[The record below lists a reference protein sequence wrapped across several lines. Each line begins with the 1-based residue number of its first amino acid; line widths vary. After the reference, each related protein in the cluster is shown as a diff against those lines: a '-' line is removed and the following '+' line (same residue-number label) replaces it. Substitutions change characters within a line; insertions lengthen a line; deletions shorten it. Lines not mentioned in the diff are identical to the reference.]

1 MPGTWTH
8 RAACRNEDPEL
19 FFPLGYGNEFTE
31 QIDQAKAV
39 CRECPVRDACLN
51 AALEEAERYG
61 FWGGLTPDER
71 RQLRFQ
77 RHAHT
82 AAPAG
87 PAGSKPCSTCGHTKP
102 LTDFYTDQRASDGRQ
117 GRCKACH
124 LAAAKV
130 HPPVSEQDAA
140 DNRAVLE
147 AALKT
152 PASTE
157 GTE

>member
-1 MPGTWTH
+1 MPGTWTQ

-19 FFPLGYGNEFTE
+19 FFPLGYGSEFAE

-39 CRECPVRDACLN
+39 CARCPVRDVCLN
-51 AALEEAERYG
+51 AALDQAENHGY
-61 FWGGLTPDER
+61 WGGLTPDER
-71 RQLRFQ
+71 RHLRFQ
-77 RHAHT
+77 RHAET
-82 AAPAG
+82 GAAAPE
-87 PAGSKPCSTCGHTKP
+87 GSKPCNTCGETKP
-102 LTDFYTDQRASDGRQ
+102 LTDFYTDNRASDGRQ

-124 LAAAKV
+124 LAAMKV
-130 HPPVSEQDAA
+130 PPLVSEQDAA
-140 DNRAVLE
+140 ENRATLV